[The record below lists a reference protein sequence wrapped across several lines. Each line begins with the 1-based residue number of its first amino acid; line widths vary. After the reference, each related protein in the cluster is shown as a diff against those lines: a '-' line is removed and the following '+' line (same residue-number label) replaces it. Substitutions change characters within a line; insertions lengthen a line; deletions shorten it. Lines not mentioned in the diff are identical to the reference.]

1 MKTNAKGYTLI
12 IPSECVEQCMAY
24 FILLPFFREY
34 EWRRNFMR
42 FQPIDDAGI
51 NRKKRTKE
59 KIKAN
64 FEYIVGNKF
73 NRKELVA
80 GIFRWNGD
88 ERCWECQ

>member
-1 MKTNAKGYTLI
+1 
-12 IPSECVEQCMAY
+12 
-24 FILLPFFREY
+24 
-34 EWRRNFMR
+34 MR